1 MLPSANRYTAVLD
14 ACVLFPNMKRD
25 LLLSF
30 FEADLYRARWTETI
44 QQEWLTNAIDKY
56 PDKEANLRRTDTLM
70 REHFD
75 DAWVEEGYKR
85 YTPLIHLES
94 DPDDRHVV
102 AAAIECKAQYIVTD
116 NIKHFPK
123 NILADFDIERGTCDQ
138 FLAST
143 FEHYPTKAL
152 EVIRNHRAGLRGKP
166 SESAYRM
173 MLVAKGLPLLS
184 ARLKLHSH
192 AI

>member
-1 MLPSANRYTAVLD
+1 
-14 ACVLFPNMKRD
+14 MKRD
-25 LLLSF
+25 LLLRF

-44 QQEWLTNAIDKY
+44 QQEWLTNAIHMY
-56 PDKEANLRRTDTLM
+56 PDKEANLRRTDALM

-75 DAWVEEGYKR
+75 AAWVEGYER
-85 YTPLIHLES
+85 YIPLIHLEP
-94 DPDDRHVV
+94 DPDDGHVV

-123 NILADFDIERGTCDQ
+123 DTLADFDIERGTRDQ

-143 FEHYPTKAL
+143 FEHYPAEAL
-152 EVIRNHRAGLRGKP
+152 EVIRNHRAGLRNET
-166 SESAYRM
+166 SEAEYRM

-184 ARLKLHSH
+184 ARLKLHKH